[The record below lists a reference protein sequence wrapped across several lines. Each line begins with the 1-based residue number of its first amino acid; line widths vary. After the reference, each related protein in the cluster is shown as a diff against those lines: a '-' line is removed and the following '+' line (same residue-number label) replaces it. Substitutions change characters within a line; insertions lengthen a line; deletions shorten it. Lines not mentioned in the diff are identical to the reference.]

1 MRLRKIKRWVLVTFL
16 PVTLS
21 GFTCMCFLFGVD
33 LNFPFVPNLTVGP
46 FTPIYC
52 PGVECY
58 VHSRNL
64 TCQTETWSQFK
75 HGVWTKYQEHD
86 MGASLLFMY
95 FMASVLLSLGV
106 IDELI
111 HMNQ

>member
-1 MRLRKIKRWVLVTFL
+1 
-16 PVTLS
+16 
-21 GFTCMCFLFGVD
+21 
-33 LNFPFVPNLTVGP
+33 
-46 FTPIYC
+46 
-52 PGVECY
+52 
-58 VHSRNL
+58 
-64 TCQTETWSQFK
+64 
-75 HGVWTKYQEHD
+75 